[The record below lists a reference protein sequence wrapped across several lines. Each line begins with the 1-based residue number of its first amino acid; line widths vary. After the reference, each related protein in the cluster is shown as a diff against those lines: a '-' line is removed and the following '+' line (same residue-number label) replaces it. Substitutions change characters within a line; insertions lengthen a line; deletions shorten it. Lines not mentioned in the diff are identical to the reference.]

1 MRIHSL
7 SGARGRLRR
16 TVRAVTAVGLA
27 VIGVGLSA
35 CASTASGTAASG
47 KAGSASLLVYS
58 GQDYAAAE
66 VAAFQKATGIP
77 TKLNAANFGSDFAAI
92 EAQRNN
98 PQWGVLWTDG
108 ASPYIEL
115 DQQGLL
121 LRGFEPAGYTSQ
133 GKSVILA
140 DRSYVPTGFTTYN
153 IWYNDTV
160 VKNPPKTWQDLLS
173 PRFKG
178 KIGMFDLAQS
188 GATYVFLSTLGQQM
202 GGVAPL
208 KKYLLALKANGL
220 KLFYNGAS
228 EELNALESGQVNVIL
243 LQSSNGIAGAE
254 ANNNIKPVYPKYVP
268 ALPSIMG
275 IDGKAPAAVVS
286 EAKRFA
292 DFVMSAQGQLIMRN
306 SAPHG
311 DSNYWPIVSGAT
323 PLSVLPPLSSI
334 PVLADNA
341 TAWAAVE
348 PSFRT
353 WFEATIAG

>member
-1 MRIHSL
+1 MRTVSL
-7 SGARGRLRR
+7 ANAQGRLRKI
-16 TVRAVTAVGLA
+16 VLAVTGVGLA
-27 VIGVGLSA
+27 AALPLFAAA
-35 CASTASGTAASG
+35 CASTTAANAGAGTAP
-47 KAGSASLLVYS
+47 LLVYS

-66 VAAFQKATGIP
+66 VTAFQKATGIP
-77 TKLNAANFGSDFAAI
+77 TKLSAANFGSVFAAI

-98 PQWGVLWTDG
+98 PQWGVMWTDG

-121 LRGFEPAGYTSQ
+121 LRGFEPAGYTTQ
-133 GKSVILA
+133 GKTVIPA

-153 IWYNDTV
+153 IWYNDKV
-160 VKNPPKTWQDLLS
+160 VKSPPKTWQDLLS

-202 GGVAPL
+202 GGVTPL
-208 KKYLLALKANGL
+208 MHYLQGLKANGL
-220 KLFYNGAS
+220 QLFYNGAS

-254 ANNNIKPVYPKYVP
+254 TSTNIKPVYPKFVP
-268 ALPSIMG
+268 FLPSIIG
-275 IDGKAPAAVVS
+275 IDGKAPAVIVS

-292 DFVMSAQGQLIMRN
+292 NFVMSPQGQLIMRN

-311 DSNYWPIVSGAT
+311 DSNYWPIVTGAT
-323 PLSVLPPLSSI
+323 PLSALPPLSSI
-334 PVLADNA
+334 PGLADDAN
-341 TAWAAVE
+341 TWAATE
-348 PSFRT
+348 PSFRK
-353 WFEATIAG
+353 WFESTIAG